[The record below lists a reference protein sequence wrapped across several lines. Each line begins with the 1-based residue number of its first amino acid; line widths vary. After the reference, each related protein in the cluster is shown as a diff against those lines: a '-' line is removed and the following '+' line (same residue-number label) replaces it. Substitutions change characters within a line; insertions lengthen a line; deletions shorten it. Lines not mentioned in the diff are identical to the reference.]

1 MHKMTVLLLLSLA
14 VLPAQAEIYRWV
26 DEQGRVHFGERP
38 IQGAERVEVQ
48 PQVIQ
53 RDDQVRQ
60 REENLQRIMDVRSQE
75 RAAEQQQRA
84 EQRARNLAWCERM
97 GKELARFDKRI
108 YWYEEDASG
117 KKVEVDRQR
126 VEQKRSELKKQIEER
141 C

>member
-1 MHKMTVLLLLSLA
+1 MHRIMALLLLSLA

-38 IQGAERVEVQ
+38 VQGAERVEVQ
-48 PQVIQ
+48 PQIIQ

-75 RAAEQQQRA
+75 RAAEQKQRA
-84 EQRARNLAWCERM
+84 EQRTQQLAWCERM
-97 GKELARFDKRI
+97 GRELARFDSRI

-117 KKVEVDRQR
+117 KKVEVDRRR
-126 VEQKRSELKKQIEER
+126 VEQRRSELKKQIEER